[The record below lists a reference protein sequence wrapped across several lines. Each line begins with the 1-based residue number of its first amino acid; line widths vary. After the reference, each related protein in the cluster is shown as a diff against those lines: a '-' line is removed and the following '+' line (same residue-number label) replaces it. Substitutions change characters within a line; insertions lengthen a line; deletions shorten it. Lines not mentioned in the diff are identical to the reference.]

1 MTVETFLNYDYFLSL
16 HCLFL
21 FIFMNLFSKP
31 LIYSLIIS
39 ISLSLCFEFWYVF
52 HLTFPPT
59 DVVLNIIPS

>member
-1 MTVETFLNYDYFLSL
+1 
-16 HCLFL
+16 
-21 FIFMNLFSKP
+21 MNLFSKP

-52 HLTFPPT
+52 HLTFLPT